1 MKKIL
6 LILLTLSVFVFGQTN
21 KSESVISVRGSAIE
35 NIGELK
41 DIWNTGNGLYI
52 SYEHISVA
60 NQFSYMFQVGYMTFS
75 ENPDHQSQGDDAN
88 FDIIPIQVGGR
99 YYIVLHRFRP
109 FFAAMT
115 GANII
120 SSKYPLMPAHE
131 EGGED
136 RYSGTFT
143 KLNFQVGAGLSVK
156 LVSNLQIEIL
166 AMYNSHVLDAP
177 THYNITGLE
186 LGAGINWGW

>member
-99 YYIVLHRFRP
+99 
-109 FFAAMT
+109 
-115 GANII
+115 
-120 SSKYPLMPAHE
+120 
-131 EGGED
+131 
-136 RYSGTFT
+136 
-143 KLNFQVGAGLSVK
+143 
-156 LVSNLQIEIL
+156 
-166 AMYNSHVLDAP
+166 
-177 THYNITGLE
+177 
-186 LGAGINWGW
+186 